1 MKTLVLTLACFLF
14 CGIAVVQPRDAQAQE
29 SRRKA
34 IKSPAANRVPRTTR
48 GRHNP
53 RRRGERRLHR
63 GHNHG
68 HRHGRVRI
76 GRPYVYPYRY
86 QYHWTYRPRYYGHP
100 AIICPQPVPAYPR
113 LFPRPFFY
121 FGW

>member
-14 CGIAVVQPRDAQAQE
+14 CGIVVGQPRDAQAQE

-34 IKSPAANRVPRTTR
+34 IKLPAANRVPRITR
-48 GRHNP
+48 DRHNP

-63 GHNHG
+63 GHDRRHG
-68 HRHGRVRI
+68 HGRVRI

-86 QYHWTYRPRYYGHP
+86 HYHWAYRPRYYGHP
-100 AIICPQPVPAYPR
+100 AIICPQPV
-113 LFPRPFFY
+113 LPRPFFY